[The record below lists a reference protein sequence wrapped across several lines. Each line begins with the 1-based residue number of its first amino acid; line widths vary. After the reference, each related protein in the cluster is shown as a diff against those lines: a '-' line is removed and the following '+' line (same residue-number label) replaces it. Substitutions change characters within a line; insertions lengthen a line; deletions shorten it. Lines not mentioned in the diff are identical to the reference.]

1 MEEVFTNIYE
11 TKYWG
16 DSEFYSGPGSEVFYL
31 KDNYV
36 PFLKQFILDNSIKSI
51 VDLGCGN
58 FKCGPLVYDDLDI
71 SYTGYDTYK
80 KMIEHNSNKYSLSK
94 YTFAHLDFY
103 NNKEQIISGDL
114 CILKDVLQHWSLD
127 TIYIFLDYL
136 VESKKFKYILLCNCS
151 GQSVDNT
158 NIQTGDFRFLS
169 SDYLPLKK
177 YNPKKVYNFNGKV
190 NNGYFYKEVSVIEA

>member
-71 SYTGYDTYK
+71 
-80 KMIEHNSNKYSLSK
+80 
-94 YTFAHLDFY
+94 
-103 NNKEQIISGDL
+103 
-114 CILKDVLQHWSLD
+114 
-127 TIYIFLDYL
+127 
-136 VESKKFKYILLCNCS
+136 
-151 GQSVDNT
+151 
-158 NIQTGDFRFLS
+158 
-169 SDYLPLKK
+169 
-177 YNPKKVYNFNGKV
+177 
-190 NNGYFYKEVSVIEA
+190 